1 VKKYLIIVI
10 CFFTFSA
17 FNLNAAEIIDNMLYV
32 DVEIVPNAHTIELSS
47 TGTIIITEEDSPF
60 QLEFSNTSLSIQIP
74 DGIEIVP
81 FWQIGIK
88 KFASQKKAD
97 AFIVTFPECYVQ
109 KIPAISFDG
118 KHFSVENEFAVYLNS
133 TFASFEE
140 AKLNAEIDSWIEE
153 KYEYSYSDLL
163 IYDVGQQKDYYLH
176 APILIESSGPITVE
190 NVPRSNFWNPSEFVT
205 REYESDLRV
214 IINQIGKMNLIAHSD
229 FENYVA
235 GVIPN
240 EIGTDSPM
248 EAMKAQAI
256 AARSEALFKVLGGVH
271 KDDGFDLC
279 ASVHCQVFSGIT
291 DINAVTESAVENTR
305 GIVGIYK
312 EKIINAVYS
321 TSCGGKT
328 ESCSNAW
335 SGNEVPYLTS
345 IYDGKGSNSSDL
357 TENYYAEK
365 WIKDPQPVFCNT
377 QDEKGWI
384 RNTFTWEKK
393 FTPDG
398 FHRMMEDKANFGS
411 YVGYEVLERGES
423 GRIIKMKLKGS
434 QGELM
439 LDNELLIRQTLGGLR
454 SSLFYITKDSQYIRI
469 IGRGS
474 GHGVGMCQIGA
485 INMAKQGY
493 SYEDILKHY
502 FTGIGLKKI
511 EYRN

>member
-1 VKKYLIIVI
+1 VKKLWLVIISIFLV
-10 CFFTFSA
+10 SA
-17 FNLNAAEIIDNMLYV
+17 LHAAEIKNDILYV
-32 DVEIVPNAHTIELSS
+32 DVEIVPNAHTIEFSS
-47 TGTIIITEEDSPF
+47 PGTIIINEEDSPF

-81 FWQIGIK
+81 FWRVGIK
-88 KFASQKKAD
+88 EFTTRKEAD
-97 AFIVTFPECYVQ
+97 AFIITFPECYV
-109 KIPAISFDG
+109 KEIPAISFDG
-118 KHFSVENEFAVYLNS
+118 KRFSIQSKFAVYLSN
-133 TFASFEE
+133 TFSSYEE
-140 AKLNAEIDSWIEE
+140 AKLNAEIDSRIEE
-153 KYEYSYSDLL
+153 DYEYSYCDLL
-163 IYDVGQQKDYYLH
+163 IYDIKQQKDYYLR
-176 APILIESSGPITVE
+176 APVRIESSAPIVVE

-214 IINQIGKMNLIAHSD
+214 MINQIGKMNLIAQSD

-256 AARSEALFKVLGGVH
+256 AARSEALYKILYGAH

-305 GIVGIYK
+305 GIVGVYK
-312 EKIINAVYS
+312 GNIINAVYS

-328 ESCSNAW
+328 ETSSNAW
-335 SGNEVPYLTS
+335 NGIEVPYLTS

-357 TENYYAEK
+357 TKNHSAEK
-365 WIKDPQPVFCNT
+365 WIKDPQLVFCNT
-377 QDEKGWI
+377 EKEKGWI
-384 RNTFTWEKK
+384 RNTYTWEKK
-393 FTPDG
+393 YTPGD
-398 FHRMMEDKANFGS
+398 FQRMMDDKANFGF
-411 YVGYEVLERGES
+411 YAGYEVLERGES

-434 QGELM
+434 QGEL
-439 LDNELLIRQTLGGLR
+439 LLENELLIRQTLGGLR
-454 SSLFYITKDSQYIRI
+454 SSLFYITKDSEYIRI

-474 GHGVGMCQIGA
+474 GHGVGMCQVGA

-493 SYEDILKHY
+493 SYDQILKHY
-502 FTGIGLKKI
+502 FKGIGLKKI
-511 EYRN
+511 EYKNN

>member
-1 VKKYLIIVI
+1 MKFIRLIVLI
-10 CFFTFSA
+10 FFFASA
-17 FNLNAAEIIDNMLYV
+17 LHAAEIRDDVLYV
-32 DVEIVPNAHTIELSS
+32 DVEIVPNAHTIDLSS
-47 TGTIIITEEDSPF
+47 AGTIIITEEDSPF

-74 DGIEIVP
+74 DGIEIIP
-81 FWQIGIK
+81 YWRIGIK
-88 KFASQKKAD
+88 KFTTQKKAD
-97 AFIVTFPECYVQ
+97 VFIVTFPECYVQ
-109 KIPAISFDG
+109 EIPVISFDG
-118 KHFSVENEFAVYLNS
+118 KNFSIETEFAVYLNN
-133 TFASFEE
+133 TFSSYEE

-153 KYEYSYSDLL
+153 EYEYSYSDLL

-176 APILIESSGPITVE
+176 APILIESSHPITVE
-190 NVPRSNFWNPSEFVT
+190 NVPRSNFWNPQEFVT

-248 EAMKAQAI
+248 EAMKAQAV
-256 AARSEALFKVLGGVH
+256 AARSEALFKVLNGVH

-305 GIVGIYK
+305 GIVGVYK
-312 EKIINAVYS
+312 GKIINAVYS

-328 ESCSNAW
+328 ETCSNAW
-335 SGNEVPYLTS
+335 GGNEVAYLTS
-345 IYDGKGSNSSDL
+345 IYDGKGSNSSNL

-377 QDEKGWI
+377 EDEKGWV
-384 RNTFTWEKK
+384 RNTYTWEKK
-393 FTPDG
+393 FSKDG
-398 FHRMMEDKANFGS
+398 FTRMMENKANFGS
-411 YVGYEVLERGES
+411 YIGYEVLERGES

-434 QGELM
+434 QGDLL

-454 SSLFYITKDSQYIRI
+454 SSLFYITNDSQYIRI

-493 SYEDILKHY
+493 TYEDILENY
-502 FTGIGLKKI
+502 FKGIGLKKI
-511 EYRN
+511 EYKDN

>member
-1 VKKYLIIVI
+1 VKKILIIVI
-10 CFFTFSA
+10 CIFIFSA

-32 DVEIVPNAHTIELSS
+32 DVEIVPNATTIEFSS
-47 TGTIIITEEDSPF
+47 PGTIIINEEDSPF
-60 QLEFSNTSLSIQIP
+60 QLEFSNTSISIQIP

-81 FWQIGIK
+81 FWRIGIK
-88 KFASQKKAD
+88 KFASQSEAE
-97 AFIVTFPECYVQ
+97 AFIVTFPECYA
-109 KIPAISFDG
+109 KEIPAISFDG
-118 KHFSVENEFAVYLNS
+118 TRFSIQNEFAVYLNN
-133 TFASFEE
+133 TFSSYEE
-140 AKLNAEIDSWIEE
+140 AKLNAEVDSWIEE
-153 KYEYSYSDLL
+153 NYEYSYCDLL
-163 IYDVGQQKDYYLH
+163 IYDIEQQKDYYLR
-176 APILIESSGPITVE
+176 APIQIESSAPITVE
-190 NVPRSNFWNPSEFVT
+190 NVPRSNFWNPAEFVT

-256 AARSEALFKVLGGVH
+256 AARSEALFRVLNGVH

-305 GIVGIYK
+305 GIVGVYK
-312 EKIINAVYS
+312 GKIINAVYS

-328 ESCSNAW
+328 ETCSNAW
-335 SGNEVPYLTS
+335 GGKEVPYLTS
-345 IYDGKGSNSSDL
+345 IYDGNGSNSYDL
-357 TENYYAEK
+357 TQDYYAEK
-365 WIKDPQPVFCNT
+365 WVKNPQPVFCNT
-377 QDEKGWI
+377 QDDKGWV
-384 RNTFTWEKK
+384 RNTYTWEKK
-393 FTPDG
+393 YTLSNFQ
-398 FHRMMEDKANFGS
+398 RMMSDKANFGT

-434 QGELM
+434 KGEL
-439 LDNELLIRQTLGGLR
+439 LLENELLIRQTLGGLR

>member
-1 VKKYLIIVI
+1 MKKLWLVIIS
-10 CFFTFSA
+10 TFLVSA
-17 FNLNAAEIIDNMLYV
+17 LHAAEIKNDMLYV

-47 TGTIIITEEDSPF
+47 PGTIIITEEDSPF

-81 FWQIGIK
+81 FWKVGIK
-88 KFASQKKAD
+88 EFASQSEAE
-97 AFIVTFPECYVQ
+97 AFINTFPECYV
-109 KIPAISFDG
+109 KEIPAISFDG
-118 KHFSVENEFAVYLNS
+118 NNFSIQSKFAVYLSN
-133 TFASFEE
+133 TFSSYEE
-140 AKLNAEIDSWIEE
+140 AKLNAEIDSRIEE
-153 KYEYSYSDLL
+153 DYEYSYCDLL
-163 IYDVGQQKDYYLH
+163 IYDIEQQKDYYLR
-176 APILIESSGPITVE
+176 APIRIESSAPITVE

-214 IINQIGKMNLIAHSD
+214 MINQIGKMNLIVQSD

-256 AARSEALFKVLGGVH
+256 AARSEALFKVLNGTH

-305 GIVGIYK
+305 GIVGVYK
-312 EKIINAVYS
+312 GNIINAVYS

-328 ESCSNAW
+328 ETSSNAW
-335 SGNEVPYLTS
+335 NGKEVPYLTS
-345 IYDGKGSNSSDL
+345 IYDGKGSNSYDL
-357 TENYYAEK
+357 TQNYYAEK
-365 WIKDPQPVFCNT
+365 WIKNSQPVFCNVK
-377 QDEKGWI
+377 DEKGWV
-384 RNTFTWEKK
+384 RNTYTWEKK
-393 FTPDG
+393 YTLSNFQ
-398 FHRMMEDKANFGS
+398 RMMSDKASFGA

-434 QGELM
+434 QGELL

-493 SYEDILKHY
+493 SCEQILKHY
-502 FTGIGLKKI
+502 FKGIELKKI
-511 EYRN
+511 EYRNN

>member
-1 VKKYLIIVI
+1 
-10 CFFTFSA
+10 
-17 FNLNAAEIIDNMLYV
+17 MLYV
-32 DVEIVPNAHTIELSS
+32 DVEIVPNANTIELSS
-47 TGTIIITEEDSPF
+47 SGTIIITEEDSPF
-60 QLEFSNTSLSIQIP
+60 QLEFSKTSLSIQIP

-81 FWQIGIK
+81 FWRIGIK
-88 KFASQKKAD
+88 KFASEKEAN
-97 AFIVTFPECYVQ
+97 AFILTFPECYVQ
-109 KIPAISFDG
+109 EIPLISFDG
-118 KHFSVENEFAVYLNS
+118 KHFSIEKEFAVYLNN
-133 TFASFEE
+133 SFSSYEE
-140 AKLNAEIDSWIEE
+140 AKLNTEIDSWIEE
-153 KYEYSYSDLL
+153 DYEYSYCDLL
-163 IYDVGQQKDYYLH
+163 IYDVDKQKDYYLR
-176 APILIESSGPITVE
+176 APIRIESSAPVIVN
-190 NVPRSNFWNPSEFVT
+190 NVPRSNFWNPSEYVT

-256 AARSEALFKVLGGVH
+256 AARSEALFKVLNGVH

-291 DINAVTESAVENTR
+291 DINPVTESAVENTS
-305 GIVGIYK
+305 GMVGVYK
-312 EKIINAVYS
+312 DNIINAVYS

-328 ESCSNAW
+328 ETSANAW
-335 SGNEVPYLTS
+335 NGREVPYLTS
-345 IYDGKGSNSSDL
+345 IYDGSGSNSWDL
-357 TENYYAEK
+357 TQNYYAEK

-377 QDEKGWI
+377 QDEKGWV
-384 RNTFTWEKK
+384 RNTYTWEKK

-398 FHRMMEDKANFGS
+398 FHRMMENKASFGS

-434 QGELM
+434 QGDLV
-439 LDNELLIRQTLGGLR
+439 LDNELVIRQTLGGLR
-454 SSLFYITKDSQYIRI
+454 SSLFYIVKDSQYIRI

-485 INMAKQGY
+485 INMAKQNY
-493 SYEDILKHY
+493 TCEQILKHY
-502 FTGIGLKKI
+502 FKGIDLKKI
-511 EYRN
+511 EYTER